1 MKILIAV
8 ESSDFSKAAIEKFCK
23 MFAGF
28 GVPEVR
34 VISVVTPIVMPAEPF
49 ALSPEY
55 MQALDDTARNEANET
70 VEKAKV
76 EIQRC
81 LPKLESKIS
90 TSVETGSPEQVIVEE
105 AERWEADLIVIG
117 SHGHGFWKRAWL
129 GSVSNGVVH
138 HAPCSVLVV
147 RKDD

>member
-1 MKILIAV
+1 MKVMIAV
-8 ESSDFSKAAIEKFCK
+8 ESSDYSKAAIDKFCK
-23 MFAGF
+23 MFAGSIISDI
-28 GVPEVR
+28 R
-34 VISVVTPIVMPAEPF
+34 IISVVRPIVMPAEPY

-55 MQALDDTARNEANET
+55 IQSLTDAEENEANET
-70 VEKAKV
+70 VEKARE
-76 EIQRC
+76 EIQRR
-81 LPKLESKIS
+81 LPNLETVI
-90 TSVETGSPEQVIVEE
+90 TTIVVTGTPEQIIVEE
-105 AERWEADLIVIG
+105 AERWRADLIILG